1 MAPFPAFDQAY
12 NKGALLPKVCSDHSH
27 GAYMTFLRAGRRALS
42 LFPCTLCIERTMY
55 RTLNAA
61 SDTPFVAFPRIFS
74 TGYKKRK
81 EKFQRGIGNLLNKLS
96 ESLVKCTIYLI
107 LILMKILDY
116 RINKLSF

>member
-1 MAPFPAFDQAY
+1 MAPFPAFDPAH
-12 NKGALLPKVCSDHSH
+12 NKGALLPKVCNGHSH

-74 TGYKKRK
+74 TGYKKGRRDFK
-81 EKFQRGIGNLLNKLS
+81 EGKKA
-96 ESLVKCTIYLI
+96 Y
-107 LILMKILDY
+107 
-116 RINKLSF
+116 